1 MVARPTRRGLGV
13 LVAVALL
20 VGVLTSVTVV
30 VVADDDDTGILEGG
44 EDLARDLGLVGSETM
59 TKIRDGLLLGD
70 GSIGGTPDRPAPDR
84 DGDLLADS
92 WERAG
97 ELPDGTPLPGA
108 DPDRKD
114 IYVYLS
120 YGSNVE
126 RLTQGEKIRLKRIW
140 AEMPVSNPDG
150 STGIDLHIVR
160 ADRLD
165 HAVTVESVDA
175 EAVRGHYTRERLDGG
190 LCTYYGVTVGELDAG
205 RYLGLGDAP
214 GYASVVHR
222 DAPWYAHNGTGVSGV
237 ITHELLH
244 NVAGRVGEDG
254 HTGAGW
260 LSGERDGPRDFLSE
274 PTRTRLNETGFVFP
288 DANHGYYYRLCTGQE
303 TTTEN

>member
-1 MVARPTRRGLGV
+1 MVVRPTRRGLGI
-13 LVAVALL
+13 LVAVVLV
-20 VGVLTSVTVV
+20 VGVLTSVTIV
-30 VVADDDDTGILEGG
+30 VVADDDETGLLEGG
-44 EDLARDLGLVGSETM
+44 KDLARDLGLVGSETV

-70 GSIGGTPDRPAPDR
+70 DPAGATARPAPDR

-97 ELPDGTPLPGA
+97 EMPDGTPLPGA

-114 IYVYLS
+114 IYVHVS

-126 RLTQGEKIRLKRIW
+126 RLTQSEKIRLQRIW

-150 STGIDLHIVR
+150 STGIDLHIVG
-160 ADRLD
+160 AERLD

-175 EAVRGHYTRERLDGG
+175 EAVREHYAPEQVGGG

-222 DAPWYAHNGTGVSGV
+222 DAPWYAHNGTGVAGV
-237 ITHELLH
+237 VTHELLH
-244 NVAGRVGEDG
+244 NVVGRIGEDG
-254 HTGAGW
+254 HTSEGW
-260 LSGERDGPRDFLSE
+260 LAADQDGPRDFLSE
-274 PTRTRLNETGFVFP
+274 ASQAKLNETGFTFP
-288 DANHGYYYRLCTGQE
+288 DTNHGYYYRLCTGQNQ
-303 TTTEN
+303 TTDE